1 VGSLTRAP
9 DSFLP
14 YDVEFTF
21 GAALNLTMANALF
34 PDVVDFNSCHE
45 MAHQI
50 LNDLVYRGNR
60 VAQARRSELCH
71 LEDLCSELISRGQR
85 KGLQILHL
93 SGPDSQVRNLGRK
106 TNGDHER
113 VLSATNEPH
122 AVSKYVDANHTIHT
136 VPHKQPT
143 SDMEFLDD
151 IGISSEEFRFIVQQ
165 MGDSETIPDNMLTLD

>member
-1 VGSLTRAP
+1 
-9 DSFLP
+9 
-14 YDVEFTF
+14 
-21 GAALNLTMANALF
+21 
-34 PDVVDFNSCHE
+34 
-45 MAHQI
+45 
-50 LNDLVYRGNR
+50 
-60 VAQARRSELCH
+60 
-71 LEDLCSELISRGQR
+71 
-85 KGLQILHL
+85 
-93 SGPDSQVRNLGRK
+93 
-106 TNGDHER
+106 